1 MLGKLLLLVVSLI
14 VVYGLGEIVLRQ
26 VGPLLPPK
34 YEDTVRRLL
43 DQPERLFVANQTAI
57 YDVKDLYEGAD
68 TIRFRVSKNRFIEL
82 EPEGS
87 YKHQILFLGG
97 STIEAL

>member
-1 MLGKLLLLVVSLI
+1 MKEVLGKLLLLVVSLI

-57 YDVKDLYEGAD
+57 YESRNCMKAPTQSASG
-68 TIRFRVSKNRFIEL
+68 
-82 EPEGS
+82 
-87 YKHQILFLGG
+87 
-97 STIEAL
+97 